1 MSESIV
7 RAVDHL
13 PESSM
18 TTRVLSAIDWVVP
31 GEYQNIVGFENT
43 IRVVTGETDTAWVQ
57 KIGERAIALF
67 NDKSQGYQRSLWLY
81 QTVDSVQGV
90 AGAASFLSK
99 LGESFKFLSFLSW
112 LTPKADTTQTIDFS
126 IKLVN
131 EVLAF
136 TTLNG
141 LPGDSLGE
149 FAASLT
155 DARYER
161 KMRLAALVALD
172 GVLPLGP
179 DFMSKVLSMIQSY
192 NVSEFTSNPRF
203 AAMRKMMP
211 GGSAAEQLDF
221 VQRSVGSVEGWANS
235 LVSSTGMTV
244 DKVVTS
250 LKRHIDGIEGKLDY
264 AASFLDMTVNYQ
276 EHTGTQSVA
285 RSLIS
290 RAAAEI

>member
-1 MSESIV
+1 MSQPIFKIV
-7 RAVDHL
+7 DQL
-13 PESSM
+13 PEKSM

-43 IRVVTGETDTAWVQ
+43 IRVVTGETDKEWVQ
-57 KIGERAIALF
+57 KIGDRAIALY
-67 NDKSQGYQRSLWLY
+67 NDKSQGYQRALWLY

-99 LGESFKFLSFLSW
+99 LAESFKFLSFVDW
-112 LTPKADTTQTIDFS
+112 LTPKSDTVQTIDFS
-126 IKLVN
+126 VKLVT

-149 FAASLT
+149 FARSLT
-155 DARYER
+155 DCRHAT

-172 GVLPLGP
+172 GIVPLGP
-179 DFMSKVLSMIQSY
+179 DFMSKVLGAIQGTR
-192 NVSEFTSNPRF
+192 VGEFTDNPRF
-203 AAMRKMMP
+203 ATLRSMMP
-211 GGSAAEQLDF
+211 GDNAKEQLDF
-221 VQRSVGSVEGWANS
+221 VQRSVGSVEGWANG
-235 LVSSTGMTV
+235 LVASTDMTV

-250 LKRHIDGIEGKLDY
+250 LKKHVDGIEGKLDY
-264 AASFLDMTVNYQ
+264 LAAFLDMTVNYY
-276 EHTGTQSVA
+276 EHTGTQTVA